1 MTTTKQINPFA
12 CGWFQVDYSD
22 RLRRGEVRP
31 FRAFDREFVLWRDE
45 DGNAHLM
52 DAFCRHLGT
61 HLGHGGRVKGN
72 RIQCP
77 FHGWCFDGSGACAEI
92 PYSPEARLE
101 NRGLGSLPLV
111 ERNGLLFAWWHP
123 QGEAPEY
130 SLPVIDECQDSQ
142 WSRYYRHAWTVP
154 TVWYEIQEN
163 IVDSTHFHY
172 LHGVDSLAE
181 VKRCDGEGPILDVDI
196 HHQFKT
202 PDGVCPGFIQTTLYG
217 PYFALVRFR
226 IGDLA
231 EILFIDGI
239 TVRGE
244 RELELN
250 FSLMAR
256 LSGVQSPDMSLE
268 LVNEAIRQV
277 SEDVPIWR
285 HKARW
290 ERPSLA
296 AGDGPIMKFRRWAA
310 QFTPIT
316 EKTTA
321 NPLELTHV

>member
-1 MTTTKQINPFA
+1 M
-12 CGWFQVDYSD
+12 
-22 RLRRGEVRP
+22 
-31 FRAFDREFVLWRDE
+31 
-45 DGNAHLM
+45 
-52 DAFCRHLGT
+52 
-61 HLGHGGRVKGN
+61 
-72 RIQCP
+72 
-77 FHGWCFDGSGACAEI
+77 
-92 PYSPEARLE
+92 
-101 NRGLGSLPLV
+101 
-111 ERNGLLFAWWHP
+111 
-123 QGEAPEY
+123 
-130 SLPVIDECQDSQ
+130 
-142 WSRYYRHAWTVP
+142 
-154 TVWYEIQEN
+154 
-163 IVDSTHFHY
+163 
-172 LHGVDSLAE
+172 
-181 VKRCDGEGPILDVDI
+181 KRCDGEGPILDVDI

-256 LSGVQSPDMSLE
+256 LSGVKSPDMSLE